1 MVCVTGDGAAGF
13 NIMELQSAVRE
24 GVKLTVVVLAEG
36 QWSMEIPN
44 PTARWG
50 KTFGTAMGTVDWA
63 RVAEGLGCHS
73 ETVDSLTKLAPALER
88 ARAHRGP
95 SLVCVRTSV
104 EANLSVP
111 PAVLGRFFEVY
122 FGSSQNT

>member
-1 MVCVTGDGAAGF
+1 VVCVTGDGAAGF

-24 GVKLTVVVLAEG
+24 GVKFTVVVLAEG

-63 RVAEGLGCHS
+63 RVAKGLGCHG
-73 ETVDSLTKLAPALER
+73 ETVDS
-88 ARAHRGP
+88 
-95 SLVCVRTSV
+95 
-104 EANLSVP
+104 
-111 PAVLGRFFEVY
+111 
-122 FGSSQNT
+122 